1 MINTEYL
8 IALLISWVI
17 SGWIHMVQKDTQ
29 NNYDFVLIQNT
40 YLYSVLKII
49 PLLMIIISLVIN
61 VFMEGFLSTFIYV
74 GIIILVQLANV
85 NILYYVYRSIFGRD
99 GLGTLIPML
108 GIIPALIYMFV
119 VQLS

>member
-8 IALLISWVI
+8 IALLVSWLV

-40 YLYSVLKII
+40 YLYSILKIL

-61 VFMEGFLSTFIYV
+61 MFMEGFISTLIYV
-74 GIIILVQLANV
+74 GIIILVQLANI

-99 GLGTLIPML
+99 GFGTLIPML
-108 GIIPALIYMFV
+108 GIIPALIYMFIA
-119 VQLS
+119 QFS

>member
-8 IALLISWVI
+8 IALLVSWLV

-40 YLYSVLKII
+40 YLYSILKIL

-61 VFMEGFLSTFIYV
+61 MFMEGFISTLIYV
-74 GIIILVQLANV
+74 GIIILVQLANI

-108 GIIPALIYMFV
+108 GIIPALIYMFIT
-119 VQLS
+119 QFS

>member
-8 IALLISWVI
+8 IALLVSWLV

-40 YLYSVLKII
+40 YLYSIFKIL
-49 PLLMIIISLVIN
+49 PLLVIIISLVIN
-61 VFMEGFLSTFIYV
+61 MFMEGFISTLIYV
-74 GIIILVQLANV
+74 GIIILVQLANI

-108 GIIPALIYMFV
+108 GIIPALIYMFIA
-119 VQLS
+119 QFS

>member
-8 IALLISWVI
+8 IALLVSWLV

-40 YLYSVLKII
+40 YLYSILKIL

-61 VFMEGFLSTFIYV
+61 MFMEGFISTLIYV
-74 GIIILVQLANV
+74 GIIILVQLANI

-108 GIIPALIYMFV
+108 GIIPALIYMFIA
-119 VQLS
+119 QFS